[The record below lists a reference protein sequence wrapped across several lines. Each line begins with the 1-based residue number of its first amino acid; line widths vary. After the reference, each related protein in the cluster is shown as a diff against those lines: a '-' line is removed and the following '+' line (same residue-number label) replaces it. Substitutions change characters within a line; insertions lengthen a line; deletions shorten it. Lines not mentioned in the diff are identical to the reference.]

1 MDNKWPVP
9 IIELRFSAAC
19 HLSNE
24 DDMKLAEVVK
34 KWWDMESYGTAMVA
48 DKRSKED
55 TLASEILQSTVSFNG
70 ERYEVGLLWNGDQAA
85 LSNNFSSALGQL
97 RSLKRRLDSNQQLK
111 KKYGETIASDL
122 EKGYVSILSKDE
134 LAETENKSVWYVP
147 HHPVLNP
154 HKPDKVRRV
163 CNVASKFR
171 GHSLKDMLLAGPDL
185 LANLMGI
192 LARFREE
199 RYALSADIE
208 EMFLQVEV
216 RREDR
221 RFLRFL
227 WFDEQNRIVTYQY
240 NRHIFGANSS
250 PTCANFVL
258 QRCATENAEV
268 HERACHIA

>member
-1 MDNKWPVP
+1 M
-9 IIELRFSAAC
+9 
-19 HLSNE
+19 
-24 DDMKLAEVVK
+24 
-34 KWWDMESYGTAMVA
+34 
-48 DKRSKED
+48 
-55 TLASEILQSTVSFNG
+55 
-70 ERYEVGLLWNGDQAA
+70 
-85 LSNNFSSALGQL
+85 
-97 RSLKRRLDSNQQLK
+97 
-111 KKYGETIASDL
+111 
-122 EKGYVSILSKDE
+122 
-134 LAETENKSVWYVP
+134 P

-163 CNVASKFR
+163 CNAASKFR
-171 GHSLKDMLLAGPDL
+171 GHSLNDMLLAGPDL

-240 NRHIFGANSS
+240 NLLNFGAKSS
-250 PTCANFVL
+250 PTCANFAL
-258 QRCATENAEV
+258 QRCATENAAG
-268 HERACHIA
+268 HERASHIACHNFYMDDLLVSLSNQDDAIASKTN